1 MTSVFT
7 PLRLPFAGGL
17 TDVKEYAERF
27 GGATVSS
34 TIDLGVRVSVAASRS
49 GAYEIASVLASESA
63 PERAAIAND
72 LVREALVSVGHDG
85 PPLTIHV
92 AVDVVDHSGLGTSGA
107 ITVALL
113 HALRAW
119 RGETPD
125 PAALA
130 REAAHIEVEV
140 MAGASGYH
148 DANVCARGGLLFVEY
163 RGADVAAEEIAL
175 PAGFHR
181 RLDDSLLLFAT
192 GRKASTK
199 ASLQRLSAGM
209 DAALPVLHDIKALAF
224 ETAEA
229 LRRGDLAGVAACIA
243 GQQRLKQ
250 LLPGSFVDD
259 FVVDIASRVAATG
272 ASAQFP
278 GGKIGGYVLVCCPDG
293 QQAAVRRE
301 LSALAE
307 VPVALATGG
316 SRIERLSPPT
326 TP

>member
-1 MTSVFT
+1 MSRVFT

-17 TDVKEYAERF
+17 TDVKEYAGRF

-34 TIDLGVRVSVAASRS
+34 TIDLGVRVNVGVSETRS
-49 GAYEIASVLASESA
+49 YEIASLLASEVA
-63 PERAAIAND
+63 PDRDSIVND

-85 PPLTIHV
+85 PPLTIAV
-92 AVDVVDHSGLGTSGA
+92 EVDVVDHSGLGTSGA

-119 RGETPD
+119 RGERPE

-148 DANVCARGGLLFVEY
+148 DANVCARGGLLLVEY
-163 RGADVAAEEIAL
+163 EGADVEVESLAL
-175 PAGFHR
+175 PAGFR
-181 RLDDSLLLFAT
+181 ERFQDSLLLFAT

-209 DAALPVLHDIKALAF
+209 DAALPVLHDIKALAY
-224 ETAEA
+224 ETATA
-229 LRRGDLAGVAACIA
+229 LRTGDLVQVARCI
-243 GQQRLKQ
+243 GEQQRLKQ

-259 FVVDIASRVAATG
+259 FVVDVGSRVASTG
-272 ASAQFP
+272 ACAQFP

-301 LSALAE
+301 LSELAE
-307 VPVALATGG
+307 VPIALAVGG
-316 SRIERLSPPT
+316 SRVV
-326 TP
+326 